1 MSRAKNGDPQPPR
14 MPDKRPG
21 QTGGRRDQNR
31 RARLRQLCDA
41 AVELFLED
49 GIARVTI
56 DRIVDRAGMA
66 KGSFYRYFRD
76 KTELC
81 TTLLAPLEG
90 RVMDAFSRCRQAL
103 AMARAPEDLVAAYL
117 AMSREIAAVIVDN
130 PQLSLL
136 YLQESRAP
144 KSGSRA
150 PLVELSERIGD
161 EAETL
166 TEFAREHGLLRDLDP
181 RVQGL
186 VVVGAVERLL
196 QELLRGGLSAA
207 PQDIAATVVTIILD
221 GVRFR

>member
-1 MSRAKNGDPQPPR
+1 MSSAKTGEPQPPR
-14 MPDKRPG
+14 MPGKRPG
-21 QTGGRRDQNR
+21 PTGGRRDQNR

-41 AVELFLED
+41 AVELFLEE

-81 TTLLAPLEG
+81 TTLLGPLEG
-90 RVMDAFSRCRQAL
+90 RLVEAFSRCRQAL
-103 AMARAPEDLVAAYL
+103 AAARAPEDLVAAYL
-117 AMSREIAAVIVDN
+117 AMSREVAAVIVES
-130 PQLSLL
+130 PQLALL

-144 KSGSRA
+144 RVGSRA
-150 PLVELSERIGD
+150 PLVELSERIAD

-166 TEFAREHGLLRDLDP
+166 TRFAREHGLLRDLDP

-196 QELLRGGLSAA
+196 QELLRGGLSA
-207 PQDIAATVVTIILD
+207 PPNDIAATLVTIILD